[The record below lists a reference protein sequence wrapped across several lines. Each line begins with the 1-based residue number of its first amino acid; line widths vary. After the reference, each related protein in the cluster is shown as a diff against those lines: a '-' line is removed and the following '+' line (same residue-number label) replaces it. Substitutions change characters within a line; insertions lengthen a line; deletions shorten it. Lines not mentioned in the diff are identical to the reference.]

1 LDSEIGVTLAETTPL
16 LEQYNEIKK
25 NYSDAILLFRM
36 GDFYETFYD
45 DAKLISEILNITL
58 TSREYASKNVPLAGF
73 PVKSAD
79 QYIIRLVK
87 TNKKIAVCE
96 QLEEPDLSMKLVKR
110 GVVEVITPGTIMRE
124 SLLSE
129 KENNYI
135 SALKIN
141 EEKAALAV
149 SDISTGEMYSIE
161 FNDIYTARDYLIKLS
176 PSEILTDSK
185 NKEILNQN
193 IREIDKSYFDLNEAK
208 ETLYDHFNVKTLKEA
223 GLDEKNILSV
233 ETAGALISF
242 LKESQNKSL
251 NQIKSIKNESLN
263 EKMYIDYQTI
273 RNLEIFERM
282 NGEKENSFIQIID
295 KTGTPMGARFLK
307 NLMRSPFN
315 NINEINKHLDM
326 VKKFIDNMQA
336 TKDLRKIFQEI
347 GDIERIN
354 TRIAAKRAFPR
365 DLILLSETIKRLSEI
380 KTLLQYLGFADL
392 LPEPEIFLPAMELIN
407 STLDKEKVLENRKE
421 RYFRRGCNEVYDE
434 LIDLS
439 SNTSEMIYRMEEK
452 ERKNTGISNL
462 RIGYSSVM
470 GYYIEV
476 TNSNKEKVP
485 KEYIRKQTLKNAE
498 RYINEELKN
507 YEHKILSAEERLNV
521 LEKEMFAS
529 LVDSIFKY
537 FSQIRNLCG
546 QIALIDN
553 LCCNAV
559 NAYENDWVKPT
570 VGEFDEIYIED
581 GRHPVVECVDRTSA
595 FTPNS
600 LSMDKMRRVILLTGP
615 NMSGKSTYLRQN
627 ALIIYMAHLGMF
639 VPEKSAKIPLTDRI
653 FTRVGASDDISR
665 GVSTFMA
672 EMFGSANIIN
682 NITKRSF
689 IVLDEIGRGT
699 STFDGLALAWAILEY
714 IHNSPISP
722 KTLFATHYH
731 ELTELT
737 VKFSKMKNY
746 TTKVR
751 KTSDKIIFLRKIVEG
766 STDESYG
773 VEVAKM
779 AGLPREITDNA
790 MTILKLLKESEMNIK
805 DKMRDVSQMHLFAKE
820 AGSPEKENKYREI
833 AERIENADLKN
844 TTPLEALLIL
854 EKLKNMLNETKVEKK

>member
-1 LDSEIGVTLAETTPL
+1 VTLAETTPL

-251 NQIKSIKNESLN
+251 NQIKSIKNESLY
-263 EKMYIDYQTI
+263 ETMYIDYQTI

-307 NLMRSPFN
+307 NL
-315 NINEINKHLDM
+315 
-326 VKKFIDNMQA
+326 
-336 TKDLRKIFQEI
+336 IF
-347 GDIERIN
+347 
-354 TRIAAKRAFPR
+354 P
-365 DLILLSETIKRLSEI
+365 
-380 KTLLQYLGFADL
+380 
-392 LPEPEIFLPAMELIN
+392 
-407 STLDKEKVLENRKE
+407 
-421 RYFRRGCNEVYDE
+421 
-434 LIDLS
+434 
-439 SNTSEMIYRMEEK
+439 
-452 ERKNTGISNL
+452 
-462 RIGYSSVM
+462 
-470 GYYIEV
+470 
-476 TNSNKEKVP
+476 
-485 KEYIRKQTLKNAE
+485 
-498 RYINEELKN
+498 
-507 YEHKILSAEERLNV
+507 
-521 LEKEMFAS
+521 
-529 LVDSIFKY
+529 
-537 FSQIRNLCG
+537 
-546 QIALIDN
+546 
-553 LCCNAV
+553 
-559 NAYENDWVKPT
+559 
-570 VGEFDEIYIED
+570 
-581 GRHPVVECVDRTSA
+581 
-595 FTPNS
+595 
-600 LSMDKMRRVILLTGP
+600 
-615 NMSGKSTYLRQN
+615 
-627 ALIIYMAHLGMF
+627 
-639 VPEKSAKIPLTDRI
+639 
-653 FTRVGASDDISR
+653 
-665 GVSTFMA
+665 
-672 EMFGSANIIN
+672 
-682 NITKRSF
+682 
-689 IVLDEIGRGT
+689 
-699 STFDGLALAWAILEY
+699 
-714 IHNSPISP
+714 
-722 KTLFATHYH
+722 
-731 ELTELT
+731 
-737 VKFSKMKNY
+737 
-746 TTKVR
+746 
-751 KTSDKIIFLRKIVEG
+751 
-766 STDESYG
+766 
-773 VEVAKM
+773 
-779 AGLPREITDNA
+779 
-790 MTILKLLKESEMNIK
+790 
-805 DKMRDVSQMHLFAKE
+805 
-820 AGSPEKENKYREI
+820 
-833 AERIENADLKN
+833 
-844 TTPLEALLIL
+844 
-854 EKLKNMLNETKVEKK
+854 